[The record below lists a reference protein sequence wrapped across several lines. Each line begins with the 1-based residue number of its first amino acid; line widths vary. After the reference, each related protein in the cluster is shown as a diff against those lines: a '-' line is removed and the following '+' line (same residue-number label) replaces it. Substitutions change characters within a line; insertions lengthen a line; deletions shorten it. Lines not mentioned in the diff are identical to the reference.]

1 MTFPLVTAGAA
12 NLTIVGRW
20 EVTAFVALVG
30 VIFGSFLNVVVYRVP
45 RHLSVVEPRS
55 FCPHCDT
62 PVRPVDNVPVVS
74 WVLLGGRCH
83 HCREPI
89 SVRYPLVELA
99 TAAVFAA
106 VGWGLGPHWAV
117 PGFCVLAATLVALVA
132 VERDGLA
139 PPMSVAVIGTAVGAV
154 LLVAAGVADHRWTHL
169 IGLAI
174 GMAVAGALN
183 GVGTRRRSPQADSS
197 SWTSAL
203 PVLLP
208 VGAGLGWL
216 GPVYAGEG
224 LATAAVLLLVSAGV
238 RRWRPPPS
246 TDQRRGLLGL
256 ALAAGLVVAVAVAVG
271 VGAGA
276 GY

>member
-1 MTFPLVTAGAA
+1 MTFSLVTGTAPS
-12 NLTIVGRW
+12 LTIVGRW
-20 EVTAFVALVG
+20 EVTAFAAVVG
-30 VIFGSFLNVVVYRVP
+30 VIVGSFLNVVVYRVP

-89 SVRYPLVELA
+89 SMRYPLVELA
-99 TAAVFAA
+99 TAALFAA
-106 VGWGLGPHWAV
+106 LGWGLGPHWAV

-139 PPMSVAVIGTAVGAV
+139 PPLSVAAIGTVIGTA
-154 LLVAAGVADHRWTHL
+154 LLAAAAVADRRWDHL
-169 IGLAI
+169 IGLGVGI
-174 GMAVAGALN
+174 AVAGTLAL
-183 GVGTRRRSPQADSS
+183 VASRHHRPAAPS
-197 SWTSAL
+197 SWVAAL

-216 GPVYAGEG
+216 GPTYGGEG
-224 LATAAVLLLVSAGV
+224 LAATAVVLLLAWGL
-238 RRWRPPPS
+238 
-246 TDQRRGLLGL
+246 RRGRSSTAAGAGRGVVGL
-256 ALAAGLVVAVAVAVG
+256 ALAAGLVVATIVAVAA
-271 VGAGA
+271 GAGA